1 MPPAMVRVFTN
12 QLTPQTTPN
21 QLLLNLHTFQKL
33 NYIHNNPI
41 AEHWQLVNDLCM
53 YLYST
58 CKYYE
63 TGENNYTFI
72 KDLRNEF

>member
-1 MPPAMVRVFTN
+1 MVRVLTN
-12 QLTPQTTPN
+12 QLTTQTTPN
-21 QLLLNLHTFQKL
+21 QLLRNLHASQKL

-41 AEHWQLVNDLCM
+41 AEHWQLVNDPCK
-53 YLYST
+53 YVYST

-72 KDLRNEF
+72 KDLRNEY

>member
-1 MPPAMVRVFTN
+1 LVRVITN

-21 QLLLNLHTFQKL
+21 QLLLNLHAFQKL

-41 AEHWQLVNDLCM
+41 AKHRQLVNDPCM

>member
-1 MPPAMVRVFTN
+1 MAKLNTN
-12 QLTPQTTPN
+12 KGGK
-21 QLLLNLHTFQKL
+21 KL

-41 AEHWQLVNDLCM
+41 AEHWQLVNDPCK
-53 YLYST
+53 YVYST

>member
-1 MPPAMVRVFTN
+1 MVREDTN
-12 QLTPQTTPN
+12 QLAPQTTPN
-21 QLLLNLHTFQKL
+21 QLLLKLHAFQKI
-33 NYIHNNPI
+33 NYIIHNNPI
-41 AEHWQLVNDLCM
+41 AQHWQLVKDSCK
-53 YLYST
+53 YIYST